1 MKKTKKL
8 IAICMLIAVMLQCF
22 CITSFAV
29 EQNTEDKA
37 TPSGLLYSDIQST
50 IENYVSE
57 NLETTAGMS
66 VAVYD
71 ENGTIYEDDFGYTD
85 KENSKLVDKNTVYDW
100 GSVSKLLIW
109 ISSMQLAEQGALDL
123 NEDIQTYLPEGF
135 LKNLTYDKKITMI
148 DLMNH
153 QAGFQEMYFT
163 QTVNENKILSLEQA
177 LSKNQPK
184 QVYEPRTVT
193 AYSNWGASL
202 AAYIVQNIS
211 GMDYAEYVRKNI
223 FEPLDM
229 KHTSINANLS
239 DNMWVKEQREKLIC
253 YDINGDKIPNNG
265 DSYCILYPAGSATGT
280 IDDFLVFAKAIT
292 PNSNKE
298 CPLFKNQETIKEM
311 YTATSYYGDSG
322 VPNNYHGFFA
332 NQLGVEILGH
342 GGNTFAC
349 SSMLQFDPD
358 TGIGMVVMT
367 NQAHEQVYNYDM
379 YELVFG
385 KFTDSELAN
394 IEREVP
400 QGMISAARSV
410 KEGPLSIVGGI
421 SVLNYSEEDLNSWWY
436 QDGNRIY
443 GGYSDYFIDTE
454 TAIFSTIFALL
465 FMLSGVYGII
475 TLVGGGLICSPI
487 QKRIRRKKGIEKTHS
502 FRKWNYAMSA
512 MMAVIFIDFISM
524 FIRMN
529 MGTTSGNIGSITS
542 YMVQSGIIAFMTLA
556 LIVCL
561 ISGLIYW
568 FRKGIIDTKLEKT
581 KYCVTI
587 LMSLCMLAVI
597 LLFDMYQFWAL

>member
-1 MKKTKKL
+1 MKKTKKF
-8 IAICMLIAVMLQCF
+8 IAVCMVIAVMLQCF
-22 CITSFAV
+22 CITSFAA
-29 EQNTEDKA
+29 EQNTEVDE
-37 TPSGLLYSDIQST
+37 TPSSLSYSDIQST

-66 VAVYD
+66 VALYD
-71 ENGTIYEDDFGYTD
+71 ENGVIYKDDFGYTD
-85 KENSKLVDKNTVYDW
+85 KENSKLVDEDTVYDW

-109 ISSMQLAEQGALDL
+109 ISAMQLAEQGALDL
-123 NEDIQTYLPEGF
+123 NEDIQTYLPENF

-153 QAGFQEMYFT
+153 QAGFQEMYFI
-163 QTVNENKILSLEQA
+163 QTVNEDEIVSLEQA
-177 LSKNQPK
+177 LSQNQPK
-184 QVYEPRTVT
+184 QVYKPGTVT

-211 GMDYAEYVRKNI
+211 GVDYAEYVRENI
-223 FEPLDM
+223 FKPLDM
-229 KHTSINANLS
+229 KHTSINADLS

-253 YDINGDKIPNNG
+253 YDINGDKVPNNG
-265 DSYCILYPAGSATGT
+265 DGYCILYPAGSATGT
-280 IDDFLVFAKAIT
+280 IDDFLTFAKTIT
-292 PNSNKE
+292 PNGNKE
-298 CPLFKNQETIKEM
+298 CPLFKNQETFKEM

-342 GGNTFAC
+342 GGNTFGC
-349 SSMLQFDPD
+349 SSMIQFDPT
-358 TGIGMVVMT
+358 TGLGMVVMT
-367 NQAHEQVYNYDM
+367 NQAHESVYNYDM
-379 YELVFG
+379 YELIFG

-410 KEGPLSIVGGI
+410 KEGPLSIVSGI
-421 SVLNYSEEDLNSWWY
+421 SVLSYSEEDLNSWWY

-454 TAIFSTIFALL
+454 TAIFSFAFALL
-465 FMLSGVYGII
+465 FILSGVYGIV

-487 QKRIRRKKGIEKTHS
+487 QKRIRRKKGIERTHS

-512 MMAVIFIDFISM
+512 IMAVIFIDFAFM
-524 FIRMN
+524 FVRMN
-529 MGTTSGNIGSITS
+529 MGTNSGNIGSITS
-542 YMVQSGIIAFMTLA
+542 YMVQSGIIAFMAVA

-561 ISGLIYW
+561 IYGLIYW
-568 FRKGIIDTKLEKT
+568 FKKGIIDTKPEKI

-587 LMSLCMLAVI
+587 FMSVCMLAVV

>member
-1 MKKTKKL
+1 MKKTKKFIAVCMV
-8 IAICMLIAVMLQCF
+8 IAIMLQCF
-22 CITSFAV
+22 CITSFAA
-29 EQNTEDKA
+29 EQNTEVNK
-37 TPSGLLYSDIQST
+37 TPSSLSYSDIQST

-66 VAVYD
+66 VALYD
-71 ENGTIYEDDFGYTD
+71 ENGVIYKDDFGYTD
-85 KENSKLVDKNTVYDW
+85 KENSKLVDEDTVYDW

-109 ISSMQLAEQGALDL
+109 ISAMQLAEQGALDL

-153 QAGFQEMYFT
+153 QAGFQEMYFI
-163 QTVNENKILSLEQA
+163 QTVNEDEIVSLEQT
-177 LSKNQPK
+177 LSQNQPK
-184 QVYEPRTVT
+184 QVYEPGTVT

-211 GMDYAEYVRKNI
+211 GVDYAEYVRENI
-223 FEPLDM
+223 FKPLDM
-229 KHTSINANLS
+229 KHTSMNADLS

-253 YDINGDKIPNNG
+253 YDINGDKVPNNG

-280 IDDFLVFAKAIT
+280 IDDFLTFAKAIT
-292 PNSNKE
+292 PNGNKE
-298 CPLFKNQETIKEM
+298 CPLFKNQETFKEM
-311 YTATSYYGDSG
+311 YTATSYYGDSS

-342 GGNTFAC
+342 GGNTFGC
-349 SSMLQFDPD
+349 SSMIQFDPT
-358 TGIGMVVMT
+358 TGLGMVVMT
-367 NQAHEQVYNYDM
+367 NQAHESVYNYDM
-379 YELVFG
+379 YELIFG

-410 KEGPLSIVGGI
+410 KEGPLSIVSGI
-421 SVLNYSEEDLNSWWY
+421 SVLSYSEEDLNSWWY

-454 TAIFSTIFALL
+454 TAIFNFAFALL
-465 FMLSGVYGII
+465 FILSGVYGIV

-487 QKRIRRKKGIEKTHS
+487 QKRIRRNKGIEKTHS

-512 MMAVIFIDFISM
+512 IMAVIFIDFAFM
-524 FIRMN
+524 FVRMN
-529 MGTTSGNIGSITS
+529 MGTNSGNIGSITS
-542 YMVQSGIIAFMTLA
+542 YMVQSGIIAFMAVA
-556 LIVCL
+556 LIVYL
-561 ISGLIYW
+561 IYGLIYW
-568 FRKGIIDTKLEKT
+568 FKKGIIDTKPEKI

-587 LMSLCMLAVI
+587 FMSVCMLAVV

>member
-1 MKKTKKL
+1 MKKTKKF
-8 IAICMLIAVMLQCF
+8 IAVCMVIAVMLQCF
-22 CITSFAV
+22 CITSFAA
-29 EQNTEDKA
+29 EQNNEVNE
-37 TPSGLLYSDIQST
+37 TPSSLSYSDIQST
-50 IENYVSE
+50 IENFVSE

-66 VAVYD
+66 VALYD
-71 ENGTIYEDDFGYTD
+71 ENGVIYKDDFGYTD
-85 KENSKLVDKNTVYDW
+85 KENSKLVDEDTVYDW

-109 ISSMQLAEQGALDL
+109 ISAMQLVEQGALDL

-163 QTVNENKILSLEQA
+163 QTVNEDEIISLELA

-184 QVYEPRTVT
+184 QVYEPGTVT

-211 GMDYAEYVRKNI
+211 GVDYAEYVRENI
-223 FEPLDM
+223 FKPLDM
-229 KHTSINANLS
+229 KHTSMNADLS

-253 YDINGDKIPNNG
+253 YDINGDKVPNNG
-265 DSYCILYPAGSATGT
+265 DNYCILYPAGSATGT
-280 IDDFLVFAKAIT
+280 IDDFLTFAKAIT
-292 PNSNKE
+292 PKSNKE
-298 CPLFKNQETIKEM
+298 CPLFKNQETFKEM
-311 YTATSYYGDSG
+311 YTATSHYGDSG

-332 NQLGVEILGH
+332 NQLSVEILGH
-342 GGNTFAC
+342 GGNTFGC
-349 SSMLQFDPD
+349 SSMLQFDPT
-358 TGIGMVVMT
+358 TGLGMVVMT

-379 YELVFG
+379 YELIFG
-385 KFTDSELAN
+385 KFTDSELTN

-400 QGMISAARSV
+400 KGMISAARSV
-410 KEGPLSIVGGI
+410 KEGPLSIISGI
-421 SVLNYSEEDLNSWWY
+421 SVLGYSEEDLNSWWY
-436 QDGNRIY
+436 KDGNRIY
-443 GGYSDYFIDTE
+443 GGYSDYFIDTQ
-454 TAIFSTIFALL
+454 TTIFNFAFAFL
-465 FMLSGVYGII
+465 FVLSGVYGII

-487 QKRIRRKKGIEKTHS
+487 QKRIRRKKGIEKTHY

-512 MMAVIFIDFISM
+512 IMAVILIDFTSM
-524 FIRMN
+524 FVRMN
-529 MGTTSGNIGSITS
+529 MGAVSGNIGSITS
-542 YMVQSGIIAFMTLA
+542 YMVQSGIIAFMAVA

-561 ISGLIYW
+561 IYGLIYW
-568 FRKGIIDTKLEKT
+568 FRKGIIDTKPGKI

-587 LMSLCMLAVI
+587 FMSVCMLAVV